1 MVRVGER
8 WQISHHGKVVAE
20 HPVLAGR
27 HELRV
32 DPAHGPGAV
41 SRNAR
46 SRYGVPRRRRRRRQP
61 ALHDVEV
68 RDLAVYEQL
77 LEVA

>member
-1 MVRVGER
+1 MVRVGDC

-20 HPVLAGR
+20 HPILTGR
-27 HELRV
+27 HQLCV

-46 SRYGVPRRRRRRRQP
+46 SRYGTAP
-61 ALHDVEV
+61 AAPSPTARLHDIEV